1 MPSTR
6 AMRVIGMIRGYDDT
20 SWLRRQLLPIFED
33 EAQKNGWMLLAA
45 SSLGPA
51 VIFSRTPIRTLADLR
66 AHTWWRWNG
75 DTVGGDMWRAMGLKT
90 LQTPLDQANQAYE
103 DGRVDGFVVI
113 PQAALAFQ
121 MSTRAK
127 YLTDFRS
134 AFLTGCLL
142 VASRAWDRLP
152 HEYREVV
159 RAAAAKGAARIDEV
173 SRTLD
178 EQLLGGLF
186 QKQGLQPVAPTP
198 ELEREFLAEARRARD
213 ELGDKV
219 APAATLRKILAAMAD
234 YYSERNAR

>member
-1 MPSTR
+1 
-6 AMRVIGMIRGYDDT
+6 
-20 SWLRRQLLPIFED
+20 
-33 EAQKNGWMLLAA
+33 
-45 SSLGPA
+45 
-51 VIFSRTPIRTLADLR
+51 
-66 AHTWWRWNG
+66 
-75 DTVGGDMWRAMGLKT
+75 KT

-103 DGRVDGFVVI
+103 DGRVDGYVVI

-142 VASRAWDRLP
+142 VSSRSWDRLP

-173 SRTLD
+173 SRALD

-186 QKQGLQPVAPTP
+186 QRQGLQAIAPAP
-198 ELEREFLAEARRARD
+198 ELEREFLAEAHRARD
-213 ELGDKV
+213 QLGEKV
-219 APAATLRKILAAMAD
+219 APAATMRKILAAMAD
-234 YYSERNAR
+234 YYSEHTAR